1 MHPSIGEKTVAAGY
15 IGLVVSILLFLA
27 LAVGCSGKKKQ
38 ESVQSDEK
46 VFATVNTVQLTE
58 SGLRALV
65 PNDFYDKLSPQHRQ
79 EIINEWVNNELLY
92 QEALKMK
99 IDGDPEI
106 NRILE
111 NTKHTLLVNE
121 LLERK
126 LGDIK
131 APTDQELQ
139 KYYESHKRYFVLQ
152 DREYKV
158 RYASFSSRKDAD
170 EFWKQVKSKAGFS
183 ELAKQKSIDPSA
195 KSGGDLGTVNE
206 ESVDPGVWQA
216 IGNTV
221 RKYGLVKI
229 SEPFQVTE
237 GWACVIVDEMFDAGS
252 AKPFASVREQVL
264 EMYMTDK
271 RDEAKKE
278 LLKKLTSGAKI
289 TYSTQRE
296 DK

>member
-1 MHPSIGEKTVAAGY
+1 MHSSTGGKAVTAGY
-15 IGLVVSILLFLA
+15 IGLGVSVLMFLA
-27 LAVGCSGKKKQ
+27 LAVGCSKKQ
-38 ESVQSDEK
+38 EPESDQPDEK
-46 VFATVNTVQLTE
+46 VFATVNNSHLTE

-92 QEALKMK
+92 QEAVKMK
-99 IDGDPEI
+99 LDGDPEI
-106 NRILE
+106 ARILE

-131 APTDQELQ
+131 APGDPELQ
-139 KYYESHKRYFVLQ
+139 KYYDGHKRNFILQ

-158 RYASFSSRKDAD
+158 RYALFASRKDAD
-170 EFWKQVKSKAGFS
+170 AFWKQVKSKSGFS
-183 ELAKQKSIDPSA
+183 ELAKQQSIDPSA
-195 KSGGDLGTVNE
+195 QSGGDIGTVSE
-206 ESVDPGVWQA
+206 DAVDPGLWQA

-221 RKYGLVKI
+221 RKYGKVKI
-229 SEPFQVTE
+229 SDPFQVSE
-237 GWACVIVDEMFDAGS
+237 GWACVIVDEVFEPGN
-252 AKPFASVREQVL
+252 AKPFAAVREQVL

-271 RDEAKKE
+271 RDEAKKD
-278 LLKKLTSGAKI
+278 LLKKLTSGARI
-289 TYSTQRE
+289 TYDTKSE